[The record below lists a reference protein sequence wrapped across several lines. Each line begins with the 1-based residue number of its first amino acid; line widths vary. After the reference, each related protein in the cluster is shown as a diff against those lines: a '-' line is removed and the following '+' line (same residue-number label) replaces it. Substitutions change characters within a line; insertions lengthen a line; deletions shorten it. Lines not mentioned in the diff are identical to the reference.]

1 MEVKIGFVISYD
13 GGDDGDCGYGYVCF
27 FYGDGVCIDVCYGDD
42 GVYGDVGCGCW
53 DIFFWGNCDGD
64 LDDVYDFFEWC
75 GLIWI
80 KMK

>member
-1 MEVKIGFVISYD
+1 MIFLREDILVIMVSIIM
-13 GGDDGDCGYGYVCF
+13 GS
-27 FYGDGVCIDVCYGDD
+27 
-42 GVYGDVGCGCW
+42 VYGDVGCGCW

-80 KMK
+80 KMKYVGMRCNYL